1 VLVTAGAGPAEITLA
16 SRSSSEV
23 DVVSD
28 SDSGRSSDVT
38 EAQPDVE
45 LVAGRYRLHSMIGR
59 GGTGAVWRADDRRLG
74 RPVAIKQILASEHR
88 SMRSRARAL
97 REGQAVAKL
106 RTPGVVQVYD
116 VIDVGPYVYLV
127 MELVS
132 APSLSRLVRRNGP
145 LDPADAAATGRAI
158 LATLDAI
165 HRAGVVHRD
174 IKPSNILIDG
184 DRPRLTD
191 FGIALFG
198 DGPMLTAAGSVLGT
212 PAYMSPEQANGRRPG
227 PEADLYGLGAT
238 LYFAV
243 EGRAPFSDDGS
254 WETAQAVR
262 TRPHRPPARLGPLGP
277 IVEALL
283 DKDPQQRP
291 SSDQV
296 GAALAAV
303 AGTSEQPSRPATTV
317 ATDDAATP
325 AIVTSPPPAPS
336 SRLPATAAS
345 AAPGLVSP
353 DDEHR
358 QTRKLA
364 LWVALLLALLAIAL
378 VLLFVA
384 VRGQP
389 ADAAAAAVLCPA
401 EPVRRVFR
409 GTRIREVPHAIY
421 HGRGVVWPGSRGCNK
436 STHCGRSSSP
446 AQSSRRF

>member
-1 VLVTAGAGPAEITLA
+1 M
-16 SRSSSEV
+16 
-23 DVVSD
+23 
-28 SDSGRSSDVT
+28 T

-59 GGTGAVWRADDRRLG
+59 GGTGAVWRAEDRRLG

-88 SMRSRARAL
+88 SMRSRVRAL

-127 MELVS
+127 MELVD
-132 APSLSRLVRRNGP
+132 APSLSRLVRRDGP
-145 LDPADAAATGRAI
+145 LEPADAAATGLSI
-158 LATLDAI
+158 LTTLDAI

-174 IKPSNILIDG
+174 IKPSNILVDG
-184 DRPRLTD
+184 ERLRLTD

-212 PAYMSPEQANGRRPG
+212 PAYMSPEQASGQRPG

-243 EGRAPFSDDGS
+243 EGRAPFADGGS

-262 TRPHRPPARLGPLGP
+262 SRPHRPATRLGPLAP
-277 IVEALL
+277 IVDALL
-283 DKDPQQRP
+283 VKDPQQRP

-296 GAALAAV
+296 DAALAAV
-303 AGTSEQPSRPATTV
+303 AGTSQRPPRPTTAV
-317 ATDDAATP
+317 AGDAAAAPPSNLADVAFSTVP
-325 AIVTSPPPAPS
+325 AAAPS
-336 SRLPATAAS
+336 STVPVAAATSASGVLP
-345 AAPGLVSP
+345 P
-353 DDEHR
+353 DDERR
-358 QTRKLA
+358 QTRRLA
-364 LWVALLLALLAIAL
+364 VWVALLLVLLTIAL
-378 VLLFVA
+378 ALLFVA

-389 ADAAAAAVLCPA
+389 AEAAAAV
-401 EPVRRVFR
+401 
-409 GTRIREVPHAIY
+409 VPLAIY
-421 HGRGVVWPGSRGCNK
+421 HGRRVVWPGSRGCNK

-446 AQSSRRF
+446 ARSLRPY

>member
-1 VLVTAGAGPAEITLA
+1 VI
-16 SRSSSEV
+16 SN
-23 DVVSD
+23 

-88 SMRSRARAL
+88 SMRSRTRAL

-145 LDPADAAATGRAI
+145 MDPADAAATGRAI

-262 TRPHRPPARLGPLGP
+262 ERPHRPPVRLGPLEP
-277 IVEALL
+277 VVEALL
-283 DKDPQQRP
+283 AKDPHRRP
-291 SSDQV
+291 SSDQI
-296 GAALAAV
+296 GASLAAV
-303 AGTSEQPSRPATTV
+303 AGTSPEQPSRPATTV

-325 AIVTSPPPAPS
+325 TIVTGPPPTPS
-336 SRLPATAAS
+336 SRRPATATF
-345 AAPGLVSP
+345 AAPGFVSP
-353 DDEHR
+353 DDEHH

-378 VLLFVA
+378 ILLFVA

-389 ADAAAAAVLCPA
+389 ADAAVAAALC
-401 EPVRRVFR
+401 
-409 GTRIREVPHAIY
+409 PHAIY

-446 AQSSRRF
+446 ARSLRPF